1 MNKEDLSKVRKNFK
15 TDSERLNVRS
25 IYNII
30 CMSDTFKVLTE
41 DDKYFGMLDEDLRD
55 KFILSFKKILTGS
68 FDSNLF
74 NLKFKNDNGANYQGE
89 LLALRDNNLEED
101 DVVEFARKVVQN
113 GAYGTEVLLTLLT
126 ATVIVPTKSQ
136 KKKSEEDDDLEG
148 YEYEVVMCMVSK
160 LAPKTA
166 SFVLDKDSGEIKIT
180 GNIGLLDIK
189 NPIEGFTF
197 PSYNGGFID
206 VNNVLY
212 YTSKKD
218 EPNEHFINN
227 VLGCERNITA
237 KVQKE
242 LFNTIIKTAVGE
254 RVDAKTLSQIYEDVK
269 EQGEISGDGVVST
282 KNITKVLTNKGFGD
296 EEKIKEAIATV
307 LKKDEAELSVDNIV
321 PTKQIELKNSSIS
334 VKIKPEKLNTV
345 IQTNT
350 NGKRVLMIELDDNI
364 NIDELTLGAMKK

>member
-74 NLKFKNDNGANYQGE
+74 NLKFKNDEGSKYQGE

-148 YEYEVVMCMVSK
+148 YEYEVVMCMASK
-160 LAPKTA
+160 LTPKTA

-254 RVDAKTLSQIYEDVK
+254 RVDTKTLSQIYEDVK

-364 NIDELTLGAMKK
+364 NIDELTLGTVKK

>member
-74 NLKFKNDNGANYQGE
+74 NLKFKNDEGSKHQGE

>member
-1 MNKEDLSKVRKNFK
+1 MNKEDLAKVRKNFK
-15 TDSERLNVRS
+15 IDSERLNVRS
-25 IYNII
+25 IYNIV
-30 CMSDTFKVLTE
+30 CGSETFTVLTE
-41 DDKYFGMLDEDLRD
+41 DNKYFGMLDESLRE
-55 KFILSFKKILTGS
+55 KFILSFKKILMGN
-68 FDSNLF
+68 FDTNLF
-74 NLKFKNDNGANYQGE
+74 NLKFRNDDGADYQNN
-89 LLALRDNNLEED
+89 LLSLRDNDLDEEE
-101 DVVEFARKVVQN
+101 VIEFARKMVEN

-136 KKKSEEDDDLEG
+136 KKAKEDDDDLEG
-148 YEYEVVMCMVSK
+148 YEYDVVMCMVSK

-166 SFVLDKDSGEIKIT
+166 SFVLDKDNGEIKISK
-180 GNIGLLDIK
+180 NLGLLDIK

-218 EPNEHFINN
+218 EPNELFIKN

-242 LFNTIIKTAVGE
+242 VFNTIIKTAVGE
-254 RVDAKTLSQIYEDVK
+254 RVDAKTLAQIYEDVK

-282 KNITKVLTNKGFGD
+282 KNITKVLVNKGFGN
-296 EEKIKEAIATV
+296 EEKIKEAIATT

-321 PTKQIELKNSSIS
+321 PTKQIELKNNSIS

-345 IQTNT
+345 IQTNS

-364 NIDELTLGAMKK
+364 NIDELTLGTVKK